1 MDDCR
6 VEGMMILL
14 TGGGR
19 GWEGIGVN
27 MDGDVSV
34 KSQGNR

>member
-6 VEGMMILL
+6 VEGMILVL

-19 GWEGIGVN
+19 GCEGIGVN
-27 MDGDVSV
+27 MDGGVSMI
-34 KSQGNR
+34 SRGNR